1 MPNASLLI
9 EYSQA
14 AFQPTAVAWKGAQ
27 SSSEAKQR
35 FAAASL
41 IESYGWISIGVQVTA
56 FPADLAS
63 EVVTPHVEV
72 IAAANEL
79 AARESLFQFG
89 VTGQNR
95 RLLKSKEIF
104 PKSFQEIYPREYVE
118 FPEAPNL
125 FSQWCLESLAFA
137 QSDGGF
143 VESLNFALDQEW
155 NLVLERLKHEPFS
168 SEVTTNSEP
177 SLFEGYLRALLHMNR
192 MADLLD
198 VKGTR
203 TASWPARALM
213 RVAVGDIHGWR
224 LSSTRPLFG
233 TRFDA
238 VTEAVEARL
247 RAEAAADAVKLEMNG
262 FVRGVRNLRIRYG
275 EALGYLSMEASR

>member
-9 EYSQA
+9 EYSHA
-14 AFQPTAVAWKGAQ
+14 AFRPAAAAWEKAQ
-27 SSSEAKQR
+27 STSEAKQQY
-35 FAAASL
+35 AAASL

-56 FPADLAS
+56 FPVDLAR

-72 IAAANEL
+72 IAAANDL
-79 AARESLFQFG
+79 AARESLFQSG
-89 VTGQNR
+89 LTGQNR
-95 RLLKSKEIF
+95 RLLKSKEAF
-104 PKSFQEIYPREYVE
+104 PPSFRDIHPSE
-118 FPEAPNL
+118 FAELPEAPTL

-143 VESLNFALDQEW
+143 AETLNFAFDQDW
-155 NLVLERLKHEPFS
+155 DVALRRLKDEPFS
-168 SEVTTNSEP
+168 YEVAPDSEP

-192 MADLLD
+192 IADLMG
-198 VKGTR
+198 VEGAR

-213 RVAVGDIHGWR
+213 RVAVAEIHGWR
-224 LSSTRPLFG
+224 LNLTRSLFN

-247 RAEAAADAVKLEMNG
+247 RAEAIADAVELEKDG
-262 FVRGVRNLRIRYG
+262 FIGGVRDLRIRYG
-275 EALGYLSMEASR
+275 EALGYLSRAASC